1 MGIAHRLR
9 SGWCLVLTLLLAIGC
24 TSSTDVPPALLTQL
38 EDAKALSV
46 SLFPERAPSTSF
58 VRQRCERRS
67 DGEYPIAYIEWVQ
80 AVGETL
86 NSTIIDE
93 LEAKGFEVDQQTATG
108 TRLHQD
114 ERFPHLYFWVAG
126 GPQDRVSVTAQP
138 RVSPC

>member
-1 MGIAHRLR
+1 MGIANRPR
-9 SGWCLVLTLLLAIGC
+9 SGVCLFLTLLLAIGC

-38 EDAKALSV
+38 EDAKAFSV
-46 SLFPERAPSTSF
+46 SLLPERPPSTSF

-67 DGEYPIAYIEWVQ
+67 DGEYPIAYVEWVQ
-80 AVGETL
+80 AVGERL
-86 NSTIIDE
+86 DSTIIDD
-93 LEAKGFEVDQQTATG
+93 LETEGFEVDQQTATG

-114 ERFPHLYFWVAG
+114 GRFPQLYFWVAG